1 MEKFYFPQWVRR
13 KSVKGLKKLVSIII
27 NYDPSKTRFAFT
39 VQPKASHM
47 VINIYL
53 IVHLNILK

>member
-1 MEKFYFPQWVRR
+1 M
-13 KSVKGLKKLVSIII
+13 KGLKKLVSIII
-27 NYDPSKTRFAFT
+27 NYDPSKTRLAFT